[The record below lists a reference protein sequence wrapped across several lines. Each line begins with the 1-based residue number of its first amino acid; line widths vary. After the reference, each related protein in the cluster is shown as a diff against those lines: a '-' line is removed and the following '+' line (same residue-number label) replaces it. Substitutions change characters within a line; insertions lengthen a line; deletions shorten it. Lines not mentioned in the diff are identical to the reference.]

1 VAVLRARWRGELAR
15 LPEGDEV
22 CKAVEQ
28 ADEGGQDE
36 GVQRREGPGLGG
48 VEVGRCPQVGGD
60 AGDAGGQG

>member
-1 VAVLRARWRGELAR
+1 LAR